1 MDYACNVACDI
12 GTCDH
17 HFSMLC
23 GFKLW
28 LDVASLLAAE
38 NKLNVALIIRTKL
51 KLGTLAKLAS
61 YTLTS

>member
-1 MDYACNVACDI
+1 MHAHTHMHVNMDFACKVACDI

-23 GFKLW
+23 RFKLW

-38 NKLNVALIIRTKL
+38 NKSQCSFDYKN
-51 KLGTLAKLAS
+51 
-61 YTLTS
+61 